1 MRGDLAI
8 LGAVVTLGIETSCD
22 ETACGIVDDRLRV
35 LANAVYSQIDLHAVY
50 GGVVPEIA
58 ARAHLEKIGPIVRSA
73 LAEASLDLSQVD
85 QIAFTRGPGL
95 LGPLLVG
102 ASFARAL
109 ARDLG
114 KPAVGVNHLE
124 GHLASAFLEAPDL
137 EPPFLCL
144 VVSGGHSEFV
154 KVDPGL
160 AYTLIGKTRDDAAGE
175 AFDKC
180 GKLLGLGYPAGP
192 HVARLAA
199 GGRRDFLAFPRALD
213 QKDNF
218 EFSFSGLKTAV
229 LRYTQSADP
238 EAVRNQLSH
247 ICASLESAIVDVLV
261 KKAAQALEWAACG
274 TLAVVGGVSAN
285 VHLRERMSAEARKR
299 GFRAVFPAPR
309 LSGDN
314 GAMIAALAQ
323 WRFNQGLADA
333 QTAVNPALRWS

>member
-1 MRGDLAI
+1 
-8 LGAVVTLGIETSCD
+8 VVTLGIETSCD

-160 AYTLIGKTRDDAAGE
+160 AYTAKPGTTP
-175 AFDKC
+175 
-180 GKLLGLGYPAGP
+180 PARP
-192 HVARLAA
+192 STNAENCW
-199 GGRRDFLAFPRALD
+199 D
-213 QKDNF
+213 
-218 EFSFSGLKTAV
+218 
-229 LRYTQSADP
+229 
-238 EAVRNQLSH
+238 
-247 ICASLESAIVDVLV
+247 SAIRP
-261 KKAAQALEWAACG
+261 A
-274 TLAVVGGVSAN
+274 
-285 VHLRERMSAEARKR
+285 RMSPVSPPGGGAISSLSRAPWIRRTISSFPSAASRRRCCGIRNRPIRKPCETNCPI
-299 GFRAVFPAPR
+299 FALPWNR
-309 LSGDN
+309 LSWTYWSRRPRRRWN
-314 GAMIAALAQ
+314 GPPAAL
-323 WRFNQGLADA
+323 
-333 QTAVNPALRWS
+333 LRW

>member
-1 MRGDLAI
+1 MI
-8 LGAVVTLGIETSCD
+8 TLGIETSCD

-35 LANAVYSQIDLHAVY
+35 LANAVHSQIDLHAVY

-114 KPAVGVNHLE
+114 KPAFGVNHLE

-154 KVDPGL
+154 MVGPGL
-160 AYTLIGKTRDDAAGE
+160 AYTLLGKTRDDAAGE

-199 GGRRDFLAFPRALD
+199 QGRRDFLAFPRALD
-213 QKDNF
+213 QKGNF

-229 LRYTQSADP
+229 LRYVQSADP
-238 EAVRNQLSH
+238 AALPGQVPD

-261 KKAAQALEWAACG
+261 KKSSQALDAAGCG
-274 TLAVVGGVSAN
+274 ALAVVGGVSAN
-285 VHLRERMSAEARKR
+285 RHLRERMAAEAKKR
-299 GFRAVFPAPR
+299 GFRAVFPAAR

-314 GAMIAALAQ
+314 GAMIAAIAQ
-323 WRFNQGLADA
+323 WRSNRGLADA
-333 QTAVNPALRWS
+333 QTAVNPALRWF